1 MQTCVIRT
9 VRGVEQFIP
18 AGDAVTLVPGETLF
32 DGEFT
37 TDIVKDGPSR
47 SHDRTVCYPVGTPR
61 KRSFTGEV
69 IRPAGGETSC
79 VLREVKPG
87 DWQYVPVTNDLPVVV
102 GERLFIG
109 RFNTHEENLGPYGSH
124 RRTIALPSGRCRETV
139 VMKAAA

>member
-1 MQTCVIRT
+1 MQTCVIRP

-18 AGDAVTLVPGETLF
+18 AGDAVTIVPGEALY

-37 TDIVKDGPSR
+37 TDIVKDGPSN
-47 SHDRTVCYPVGTPR
+47 SHERTVCYPVGTPR
-61 KRSFTGEV
+61 KRSFSGANP
-69 IRPAGGETSC
+69 IPAAGETAC

-87 DWQYVPVTNDLPVVV
+87 DWQYVPVTSDLPTVV

-124 RRTIALPSGRCRETV
+124 RRTIALPAGPCRETAV
-139 VMKAAA
+139 LKAAA